1 MSERKLILSV
11 TKKDFDISFFSGS
24 GAGGQ
29 HRNRHMNSV
38 RIKHRD
44 SGAMATG
51 QDQRSLKDNLR
62 NAFLRCIEQPKYK
75 TWERLEVA
83 KRLRDNSA
91 LEETVN
97 RQMHESNLKVEIKDE
112 KGRWKEISEQEW
124 KVLEE
129 MEKELDV

>member
-11 TKKDFDISFFSGS
+11 TKKDFDISFFNGK
-24 GAGGQ
+24 GPGGQ
-29 HRNRHMNSV
+29 ARNKTKACV
-38 RIKHRD
+38 RIRHTD
-44 SGAMATG
+44 SGASATG
-51 QDQRSLKDNLR
+51 QDTRSKQENLR
-62 NAFLRCIEQPKYK
+62 NAFLRCIQTEKYK

-83 KRLRDNSA
+83 KRLRDNSQI
-91 LEETVN
+91 EEDVN